1 MCKVEYLIKIHQR
14 LKERILPEGYTDL
27 TSMKGFG
34 GARKLR
40 CVANTWKRPKQDRG
54 FCRKPPRV
62 QRTEIKG
69 ILLKFVF
76 FSSTILY
83 FLIGAAILLRK
94 ARKGY
99 ASYASV

>member
-1 MCKVEYLIKIHQR
+1 
-14 LKERILPEGYTDL
+14 
-27 TSMKGFG
+27 
-34 GARKLR
+34 
-40 CVANTWKRPKQDRG
+40 
-54 FCRKPPRV
+54 V
-62 QRTEIKG
+62 QRTEIQG